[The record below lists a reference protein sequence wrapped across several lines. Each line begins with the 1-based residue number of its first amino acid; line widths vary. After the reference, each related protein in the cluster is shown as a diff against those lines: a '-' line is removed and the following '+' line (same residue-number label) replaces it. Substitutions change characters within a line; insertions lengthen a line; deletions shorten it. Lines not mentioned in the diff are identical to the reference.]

1 MAPSNSDR
9 PTSEVKVYSDVDAA
23 RMLPTVLER
32 AKSDGFVRIR
42 TADGTTFDLTPT
54 ASSPLA
60 VVPPVESDATVSEI
74 VEWVRESRERH

>member
-9 PTSEVKVYSDVDAA
+9 PTSEVKVYSDADAA

-42 TADGTTFDLTPT
+42 TADGATFDLTPT

-60 VVPPVESDATVSEI
+60 VPVVKSDVTASEI
-74 VEWVRESRERH
+74 VDWVRESRERR